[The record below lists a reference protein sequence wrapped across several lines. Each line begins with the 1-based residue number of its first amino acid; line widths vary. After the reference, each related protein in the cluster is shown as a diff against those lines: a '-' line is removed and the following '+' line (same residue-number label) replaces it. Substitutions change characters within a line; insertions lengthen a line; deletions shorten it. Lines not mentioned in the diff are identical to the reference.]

1 MDEAYRL
8 HTSVNHS
15 GPVCRNTFQIVRVE
29 KADVFGSD
37 SVIRFGQKVKIQAN
51 SHLHAKKLY
60 LGSMPKSLNTGS
72 NVSRLQEASL
82 HANDSYNTQWLI
94 DCCDPNERFE
104 RQGEPVKAGEPVLLR
119 HCQTDHYFASD
130 KVVEKNDFGSEFE
143 VMTHSF
149 SALNKTQNLSLER
162 KGNITTD
169 VPTRYQCEQNIW
181 CFETAIN
188 ASFDRPIEELQK
200 FKIDDLLADLKQFL
214 AQNRTSDAVKAC
226 LSAIHADSVD
236 SEDFRW
242 AMIDLGYNLSK
253 READE
258 IVNHFDKSGRGC
270 LSIADFVAFMC

>member
-1 MDEAYRL
+1 
-8 HTSVNHS
+8 
-15 GPVCRNTFQIVRVE
+15 
-29 KADVFGSD
+29 
-37 SVIRFGQKVKIQAN
+37 
-51 SHLHAKKLY
+51 
-60 LGSMPKSLNTGS
+60 MPKSLNTGS

-82 HANDSYNTQWLI
+82 HACDSYNTQWVI

-104 RQGEPVKAGEPVLLR
+104 RQGEAVKAGEPILLR

-130 KVVEKNDFGSEFE
+130 KVVEKNDFGTEFE

-149 SALNKTQNLSLER
+149 SSLNKTQNLALER

-169 VPTRYQCEQNIW
+169 VPTRYQCDQNIW
-181 CFETAIN
+181 TFETAPN

-200 FKIDDLLADLKQFL
+200 FKIDDLLADLKSFL
-214 AQNRTSDAVKAC
+214 AANRSAEAVKAC
-226 LSAIHADSVD
+226 LTAIHSDSVD

-270 LSIADFVAFMC
+270 LAVADFVAAMC